1 MTAFRPESGPPSATL
16 IKDLWNT
23 LGRLESALGAI
34 SDALC
39 ITDSERLVLWCNQQF
54 EQLVSAPR
62 LALLGKSIEDL
73 IQRLPFEDRRVDLR
87 ATLQQHPDA
96 GAIDMLMSK
105 EPIAALRIE
114 WSHVAGENPP
124 STIFTFRDISD
135 QVTLEELRTQ
145 QIELISEETRF
156 AITSALC
163 PITGLKMRPSMLLDI
178 EAVLSEGSGQLYALL
193 LFNIRAFRLI
203 NDRHG
208 YATGDELL
216 AEIAR
221 RLKQTIRSG
230 DHLARMGGDQFAVF
244 ASLSDIEELSAITQ
258 RLKGAVESTPFL
270 PATTQAVVELNPQ
283 LDAGSAVIRGNQS
296 TAQSLLRAAEMA
308 LDRVQSGASSAQP
321 ADAGDDQDEMR
332 DELTI
337 SGAVDHCLQHN
348 LIPIAL
354 QPMVLLE
361 TGAPYG
367 YEALARPLTADGTS
381 IPVHRFMALSEHLGL
396 MAQVGEL
403 LIRSTF
409 DMFRRARLAQEGMRL
424 SLNLSPSQFAQSGIT
439 DRLLTIAQQFQMPL
453 ELLTV
458 EITETALVS
467 DENVLSNEVTA
478 LREQGVT
485 VLLDDFGTGFS
496 SLNWI
501 FNVPTDGIKIDRSYT
516 AAVTDPRRQLIMASL
531 ATMCRDL
538 GLDVV
543 VEGIETEEQR
553 KLLQELGFRK
563 GQGYLFG
570 KPVSLEA
577 LNTSGS
583 QSR

>member
-1 MTAFRPESGPPSATL
+1 MTAFTPESGPPSATL
-16 IKDLWNT
+16 IQDLWST
-23 LGRLESALGAI
+23 LGRLESALAAI

-54 EQLVSAPR
+54 EELVSAPR
-62 LALLGKSIEDL
+62 LALLGKPIEDL

-87 ATLQQHPDA
+87 STLQQHPDA

-105 EPIAALRIE
+105 EPISALRIE

-135 QVTLEELRTQ
+135 QITLEELRTQ
-145 QIELISEETRF
+145 QIALISEETRL

-163 PITGLKMRPSMLLDI
+163 PITGLKMRPSMLRDI
-178 EAVLSEGSGQLYALL
+178 ETALSDGPGQLYALL
-193 LFNIRAFRLI
+193 LFNIRAFRLV

-208 YATGDELL
+208 YAAGDELL

-221 RLKQTIRSG
+221 RLKQATRS
-230 DHLARMGGDQFAVF
+230 DDDLARMGGDQFAVF
-244 ASLSDIEELSAITQ
+244 AKLSDIEELSAITH

-283 LDAGSAVIRGNQS
+283 LDAGSAVTRGGQS

-308 LDRVQSGASSAQP
+308 LDRVQRGASSVQP
-321 ADAGDDQDEMR
+321 ADASGEQDDIR
-332 DELTI
+332 DELAI
-337 SGAVDHCLQHN
+337 SSAVDHCLQHN

-361 TGAPYG
+361 SGAPYG
-367 YEALARPLTADGTS
+367 YEALARPLTADGTP
-381 IPVHRFMALSEHLGL
+381 IPVHRFMALSEQLGL
-396 MAQVGEL
+396 MAPIGEL

-409 DMFRRARLAQEGMRL
+409 DMFRQARLAQEGMRL
-424 SLNLSPSQFAQSGIT
+424 SLNLSPSQFAQPGIT
-439 DRLLTIAQQFQMPL
+439 DRLLSITQQFQMPL
-453 ELLTV
+453 ALLTV

-467 DENVLSNEVTA
+467 DENVLSDEVTA

-501 FNVPTDGIKIDRSYT
+501 FSVPTDGIKIDRSYT
-516 AAVTDPRRQLIMASL
+516 AAVTDPRRRLIMASL

-538 GLDVV
+538 GLDAV

-553 KLLQELGFRK
+553 ALLQELGFRK

-570 KPVSLEA
+570 KPMSLEA
-577 LNTSGS
+577 LQTSGS
-583 QSR
+583 

>member
-1 MTAFRPESGPPSATL
+1 MTAFSPESGPPSATL
-16 IKDLWNT
+16 IQDLWST
-23 LGRLESALGAI
+23 LGRLESALATI

-54 EQLVSAPR
+54 EELVSAPR
-62 LALLGKSIEDL
+62 LALLGKPIEDL

-87 ATLQQHPDA
+87 STLQQHPEA

-114 WSHVAGENPP
+114 WSHVTWENPP
-124 STIFTFRDISD
+124 STIFTFHDISD

-145 QIELISEETRF
+145 QIALISEETRF

-163 PITGLKMRPSMLLDI
+163 PITGLKMRPSMLRDI
-178 EAVLSEGSGQLYALL
+178 EASLSGDSGQLYALL

-221 RLKQTIRSG
+221 RLKQAIRSG
-230 DHLARMGGDQFAVF
+230 DDLARMGGDQFAVF
-244 ASLSDIEELSAITQ
+244 AKLSDIEELSAITR

-283 LDAGSAVIRGNQS
+283 LDAASAVIRGGQS

-308 LDRVQSGASSAQP
+308 LDRVQRGASSAQP
-321 ADAGDDQDEMR
+321 ADASGEQDDIR
-332 DELTI
+332 DELAI
-337 SGAVDHCLQHN
+337 SSAVDHCLQHN

-361 TGAPYG
+361 SGAPYG
-367 YEALARPLTADGTS
+367 YEALARPLTADGS
-381 IPVHRFMALSEHLGL
+381 PIPVHRFMALSEQLGL
-396 MAQVGEL
+396 MAPIGEL

-409 DMFRRARLAQEGMRL
+409 DMFRQARLAQEGMRL
-424 SLNLSPSQFAQSGIT
+424 SLNLSPSQFAQPGIT

-453 ELLTV
+453 ALLTV

-467 DENVLSNEVTA
+467 DESVLSDEVTA
-478 LREQGVT
+478 LREKGVT

-496 SLNWI
+496 SLDWI
-501 FNVPTDGIKIDRSYT
+501 FSVPTDGIKIDRSYT
-516 AAVTDPRRQLIMASL
+516 SAVTDPRRRLMMASL

-538 GLDVV
+538 GLDAV

-553 KLLQELGFRK
+553 ALLQELGFRK

-570 KPVSLEA
+570 KPTSLEA
-577 LNTSGS
+577 LQTAGA
-583 QSR
+583 

>member
-1 MTAFRPESGPPSATL
+1 MTAFTPESGPPSATL
-16 IKDLWNT
+16 IQDLWST
-23 LGRLESALGAI
+23 LGRLESALATI

-54 EQLVSAPR
+54 EELVSAPR
-62 LALLGKSIEDL
+62 LALLGKPIEDL
-73 IQRLPFEDRRVDLR
+73 IQRLPFEDRRVELR
-87 ATLQQHPDA
+87 STLHQHPDS
-96 GAIDMLMSK
+96 GAIDMLMRK
-105 EPIAALRIE
+105 DPITALRIE

-124 STIFTFRDISD
+124 STIFTSRDISD

-163 PITGLKMRPSMLLDI
+163 PITGLKMRPSMPRDI
-178 EAVLSEGSGQLYALL
+178 EATLSEEQGQLYALL

-221 RLKQTIRSG
+221 RLKQAIRSG
-230 DHLARMGGDQFAVF
+230 DDLARMGGDQFAVF
-244 ASLSDIEELSAITQ
+244 AKLSDVEELSAITH

-283 LDAGSAVIRGNQS
+283 LDAGSAVIRGGQS

-308 LDRVQSGASSAQP
+308 LDRVQRGASLAQP
-321 ADAGDDQDEMR
+321 AEASADQDDLR
-332 DELTI
+332 DELAI
-337 SGAVDHCLQHN
+337 SSAVDHCLQHN

-361 TGAPYG
+361 SGAPYG
-367 YEALARPLTADGTS
+367 YEALARPLTADGTP

-409 DMFRRARLAQEGMRL
+409 DMFRRVRLAQEGMRL
-424 SLNLSPSQFAQSGIT
+424 SLNLSPSQFAQPGIT

-467 DENVLSNEVTA
+467 DENVLSDEVTA

-516 AAVTDPRRQLIMASL
+516 AAVTDPRRRLIMASL

-538 GLDVV
+538 SLDAV

-553 KLLQELGFRK
+553 ELFQELGFRK

-570 KPVSLEA
+570 KPMSLEA
-577 LNTSGS
+577 LQNSGS
-583 QSR
+583 

>member
-1 MTAFRPESGPPSATL
+1 MTAFRPEPAPPSATL

-23 LGRLESALGAI
+23 LGTLESALGAI

-62 LALLGKSIEDL
+62 LALLGKPIEDL

-87 ATLQQHPDA
+87 TTLQQHPDA
-96 GAIDMLMSK
+96 GAINMLMSK
-105 EPIAALRIE
+105 EPITALRIE

-163 PITGLKMRPSMLLDI
+163 PITGLKMRPSMLQDI
-178 EAVLSEGSGQLYALL
+178 EAVLSEESGQLYALL

-221 RLKQTIRSG
+221 RLKQAIRSG
-230 DHLARMGGDQFAVF
+230 DGLARMSGAQFAVF
-244 ASLSDIEELSAITQ
+244 ANLSDIEELSAITH

-270 PATTQAVVELNPQ
+270 PATTDAVVELNPQ
-283 LDAGSAVIRGNQS
+283 FDTGTALIRGGQS
-296 TAQSLLRAAEMA
+296 TAQSLLRAAEMT
-308 LDRVQSGASSAQP
+308 LDRVQRGAPTAQHT
-321 ADAGDDQDEMR
+321 DAEDNQDELR
-332 DELTI
+332 DEVAI
-337 SGAVDHCLQHN
+337 SSAVDHCLQHN

-354 QPMVLLE
+354 QPMVMLE
-361 TGAPYG
+361 TGEPYG
-367 YEALARPLTADGTS
+367 YEALARPLTADGTP
-381 IPVHRFMALSEHLGL
+381 IPVHRFMALSEQLGL

-409 DMFRRARLAQEGMRL
+409 DTFRQTQLARDGMKL
-424 SLNLSPSQFAQSGIT
+424 SLNLSAASQIAWS
-439 DRLLTIAQQFQMPL
+439 RLP
-453 ELLTV
+453 
-458 EITETALVS
+458 
-467 DENVLSNEVTA
+467 NN
-478 LREQGVT
+478 LR
-485 VLLDDFGTGFS
+485 
-496 SLNWI
+496 
-501 FNVPTDGIKIDRSYT
+501 
-516 AAVTDPRRQLIMASL
+516 
-531 ATMCRDL
+531 CRW
-538 GLDVV
+538 
-543 VEGIETEEQR
+543 
-553 KLLQELGFRK
+553 
-563 GQGYLFG
+563 
-570 KPVSLEA
+570 SC
-577 LNTSGS
+577 
-583 QSR
+583 

>member
-1 MTAFRPESGPPSATL
+1 MTAFSPESGPPSATL
-16 IKDLWNT
+16 IQDLWST
-23 LGRLESALGAI
+23 LGRLESALATI

-54 EQLVSAPR
+54 EELVSAPR
-62 LALLGKSIEDL
+62 LGLLGKPIEDL

-87 ATLQQHPDA
+87 STLQQHPDA

-105 EPIAALRIE
+105 EPITALRIV
-114 WSHVAGENPP
+114 WSHVAEVNPP

-135 QVTLEELRTQ
+135 QVTLKELRNQ

-163 PITGLKMRPSMLLDI
+163 PITGLKIRPSMLRDI
-178 EAVLSEGSGQLYALL
+178 EATLSEEQGQLYALVL
-193 LFNIRAFRLI
+193 LNIRAFRLV
-203 NDRHG
+203 NDRHS

-221 RLKQTIRSG
+221 RLKLAIRSG
-230 DHLARMGGDQFAVF
+230 DDLARIGGDQFAVF
-244 ASLSDIEELSAITQ
+244 AKLSDIEELSALTH

-270 PATTQAVVELNPQ
+270 PATTQAVVELNPK
-283 LDAGSAVIRGNQS
+283 LDAGSAVIRGGQS

-308 LDRVQSGASSAQP
+308 LDRAERGASSAQHT
-321 ADAGDDQDEMR
+321 DAEDHQGDIR
-332 DELTI
+332 DELAI
-337 SGAVDHCLQHN
+337 SSAVDHCLQHN

-361 TGAPYG
+361 SGAPYG
-367 YEALARPLTADGTS
+367 YEALARPLTADGTP
-381 IPVHRFMALSEHLGL
+381 IPVHRFMALSEQLGL
-396 MAQVGEL
+396 MAPIGEL

-424 SLNLSPSQFAQSGIT
+424 SLNLSPSQFAQPGIT

-467 DENVLSNEVTA
+467 DENVLSDEVTT
-478 LREQGVT
+478 LRDKGVT

-516 AAVTDPRRQLIMASL
+516 AAVTDPRRRLIMASL

-538 GLDVV
+538 GLDAV

-553 KLLQELGFRK
+553 ALLQELGFRQ

-570 KPVSLEA
+570 KPMSLEA
-577 LNTSGS
+577 LQTAGS
-583 QSR
+583 

>member
-1 MTAFRPESGPPSATL
+1 MTAFSPESGPPSATL
-16 IKDLWNT
+16 IQDLWST
-23 LGRLESALGAI
+23 LGRLESALATI

-54 EQLVSAPR
+54 EELVSAPR
-62 LALLGKSIEDL
+62 LALLGKPIEDL

-87 ATLQQHPDA
+87 STLQQHPDA

-105 EPIAALRIE
+105 EPINALRIE

-145 QIELISEETRF
+145 QIALISEETRF

-163 PITGLKMRPSMLLDI
+163 PITGLKMRPSMLRDI
-178 EAVLSEGSGQLYALL
+178 ETTLSEESEQLYALL

-221 RLKQTIRSG
+221 RLKQAIRSG
-230 DHLARMGGDQFAVF
+230 DDLARMGGDQFAVF
-244 ASLSDIEELSAITQ
+244 AKLSDIEELSAITR

-283 LDAGSAVIRGNQS
+283 LDAGSAVIRGGQS

-308 LDRVQSGASSAQP
+308 LDRAELGGSSAQP
-321 ADAGDDQDEMR
+321 ADASGDQDEIR
-332 DELTI
+332 DELAI
-337 SGAVDHCLQHN
+337 SSAVDHCLQYN

-361 TGAPYG
+361 SGEAYG
-367 YEALARPLTADGTS
+367 YEALARPLTTYGTP
-381 IPVHRFMALSEHLGL
+381 IPVHRFMALSEQLGL

-409 DMFRRARLAQEGMRL
+409 DMFRRARLAREGMRL
-424 SLNLSPSQFAQSGIT
+424 SLNLSPSQFAQPGIT

-467 DENVLSNEVTA
+467 DENVLSVEVTA

-501 FNVPTDGIKIDRSYT
+501 FSVPTDGIKIDRSYT
-516 AAVTDPRRQLIMASL
+516 AAVTDPRRRLIMASL

-538 GLDVV
+538 GLDAV

-553 KLLQELGFRK
+553 ELLQELGFHK

-570 KPVSLEA
+570 KPMSLEA
-577 LNTSGS
+577 LQNSGS
-583 QSR
+583 

>member
-1 MTAFRPESGPPSATL
+1 MTAFSPESGPPSATL
-16 IKDLWNT
+16 IQDLWST

-54 EQLVSAPR
+54 EELVSAPR
-62 LALLGKSIEDL
+62 LALLGKPIEDL

-87 ATLQQHPDA
+87 STLQQHPDA

-105 EPIAALRIE
+105 EPISALRIE

-163 PITGLKMRPSMLLDI
+163 PITGLKMRPSMLRDI
-178 EAVLSEGSGQLYALL
+178 EASLSGGSGQLYALL

-221 RLKQTIRSG
+221 RLKQAIRSS
-230 DHLARMGGDQFAVF
+230 DDLARMGGDQFAVF
-244 ASLSDIEELSAITQ
+244 AKLSDIEELSAITH

-270 PATTQAVVELNPQ
+270 PATTQAVVELNPK
-283 LDAGSAVIRGNQS
+283 LDAGSAVIRGGES

-308 LDRVQSGASSAQP
+308 LDRVERGASSAQH
-321 ADAGDDQDEMR
+321 ADAEDHQDDIR
-332 DELTI
+332 DELAI
-337 SGAVDHCLQHN
+337 SSAVDHCLQHN

-361 TGAPYG
+361 SGAPYG
-367 YEALARPLTADGTS
+367 YEALARPLTADGTP
-381 IPVHRFMALSEHLGL
+381 IPVHRFMALSEQLGL
-396 MAQVGEL
+396 MAPIGEL

-424 SLNLSPSQFAQSGIT
+424 SLNLSPSQFAQPGIT

-467 DENVLSNEVTA
+467 DENVLSDEVTA

-501 FNVPTDGIKIDRSYT
+501 FSVPTDGIKIDRSYT
-516 AAVTDPRRQLIMASL
+516 AAVTDPRRRLIMASL

-538 GLDVV
+538 GLDAV

-553 KLLQELGFRK
+553 ELLQELGFRK

-570 KPVSLEA
+570 KPMSLEA
-577 LNTSGS
+577 LQNSGS
-583 QSR
+583 

>member
-1 MTAFRPESGPPSATL
+1 MTAFRPESGSPSATL

-62 LALLGKSIEDL
+62 LALLGKPIEDL

-163 PITGLKMRPSMLLDI
+163 PITGLKMRPSMLRAI
-178 EAVLSEGSGQLYALL
+178 EAVLSEESGQLYALL

-221 RLKQTIRSG
+221 RLTQTIRSG
-230 DHLARMGGDQFAVF
+230 DDLARMGGDQFAVF
-244 ASLSDIEELSAITQ
+244 ANLSDIEELSAITH

-270 PATTQAVVELNPQ
+270 PATTHAVVELNPQ
-283 LDAGSAVIRGNQS
+283 LDAGSAVIRGGQS

-308 LDRVQSGASSAQP
+308 LDRVQRGAPTAQHT
-321 ADAGDDQDEMR
+321 DAEDNPDELRDEMA
-332 DELTI
+332 I
-337 SGAVDHCLQHN
+337 SSAVDHCLQHN

-354 QPMVLLE
+354 QPMVMLE
-361 TGAPYG
+361 TGEPYG
-367 YEALARPLTADGTS
+367 YEALARPLTADGTP
-381 IPVHRFMALSEHLGL
+381 IPVHRFMALSEQLGL

-409 DMFRRARLAQEGMRL
+409 DTFRQTQLARDGMKL
-424 SLNLSPSQFAQSGIT
+424 SLNLSPSQFAHSGIT
-439 DRLLTIAQQFQMPL
+439 DRLVAIAQQFKVPL

-458 EITETALVS
+458 EITETALVANES
-467 DENVLSNEVTA
+467 VLRGEINE
-478 LREQGVT
+478 LRDRGVT

-538 GLDVV
+538 GLDAV
-543 VEGIETEEQR
+543 VEGIESEEQR
-553 KLLQELGFRK
+553 ALLQELGFRK

-570 KPVSLEA
+570 KPASFAA
-577 LNTSGS
+577 LYNSGS
-583 QSR
+583 

>member
-16 IKDLWNT
+16 IQDLWST

-54 EQLVSAPR
+54 AELVSAPR
-62 LALLGKSIEDL
+62 LTLLGKPIEDL
-73 IQRLPFEDRRVDLR
+73 IQRLPFEDRRIDLR
-87 ATLQQHPDA
+87 TTLQQHPEV
-96 GAIDMLMSK
+96 GAIDLLMSK
-105 EPIAALRIE
+105 DPISALRIE

-156 AITSALC
+156 AIASALC
-163 PITGLKMRPSMLLDI
+163 PITGLKMRPSMLRDI
-178 EAVLSEGSGQLYALL
+178 EAVLSEEPGRLRALL

-221 RLKQTIRSG
+221 RLKQAIRSG
-230 DHLARMGGDQFAVF
+230 DDLARMGGDQFAVF
-244 ASLSDIEELSAITQ
+244 TQLRDIEELSAITH

-283 LDAGSAVIRGNQS
+283 LDAGSAVIRGGKS

-308 LDRVQSGASSAQP
+308 LDQVQRGTSMTRH
-321 ADAGDDQDEMR
+321 ADADADDDQDELR
-332 DELTI
+332 DELAI
-337 SGAVDHCLQHN
+337 SSAVDHCLQHN

-354 QPMVLLE
+354 QPMVMLE
-361 TGAPYG
+361 TGEPYG
-367 YEALARPLTADGTS
+367 YEALARPLTADGTP
-381 IPVHRFMALSEHLGL
+381 IPVHRFMALSEQLGL

-409 DMFRRARLAQEGMRL
+409 DMFRQTQLAQGGMRL
-424 SLNLSPSQFAQSGIT
+424 SLNLSPSQFAHSGIT
-439 DRLLTIAQQFQMPL
+439 DRLFAIAQQFQMPL

-458 EITETALVS
+458 EITETALVANES
-467 DENVLSNEVTA
+467 VLSEEITE
-478 LREQGVT
+478 LREHGVT

-516 AAVTDPRRQLIMASL
+516 AAVTDPRRRLIMASL

-538 GLDVV
+538 GLDAV
-543 VEGIETEEQR
+543 VEGIESEEQR
-553 KLLQELGFRK
+553 ALLLELGFSK
-563 GQGYLFG
+563 GQGYLFS
-570 KPVSLEA
+570 KPMSLEA
-577 LNTSGS
+577 LKTSGS
-583 QSR
+583 

>member
-1 MTAFRPESGPPSATL
+1 MTAFSPESGFPSATL

-54 EQLVSAPR
+54 EELVSAPR
-62 LALLGKSIEDL
+62 LALLGKPIEDL
-73 IQRLPFEDRRVDLR
+73 IQRLPFEDRRVELR
-87 ATLQQHPDA
+87 TTLQQHPDA
-96 GAIDMLMSK
+96 GTIDMLMSK
-105 EPIAALRIE
+105 EPITALRIE

-124 STIFTFRDISD
+124 ITIFTFRDISH

-163 PITGLKMRPSMLLDI
+163 PITGLKIRPSMLRDI
-178 EAVLSEGSGQLYALL
+178 EATLSEESGQLYALL

-221 RLKQTIRSG
+221 RLKQVIRFG
-230 DHLARMGGDQFAVF
+230 DDLARMGGDQFAVF
-244 ASLSDIEELSAITQ
+244 AKLSDIEELSAITR

-283 LDAGSAVIRGNQS
+283 LDCGSAVIRGGQS
-296 TAQSLLRAAEMA
+296 TAPSLLRAAEMA
-308 LDRVQSGASSAQP
+308 LDRVQRGASPAQP
-321 ADAGDDQDEMR
+321 TDASGEQDEIR
-332 DELTI
+332 DELAI
-337 SGAVDHCLQHN
+337 SSAVDHCLQHN

-361 TGAPYG
+361 TAAPYG
-367 YEALARPLTADGTS
+367 YEALARPLTANGAP
-381 IPVHRFMALSEHLGL
+381 IPVHRFMALSEQLGL
-396 MAQVGEL
+396 MAQIGDL

-409 DMFRRARLAQEGMRL
+409 DMFRQAQLAQEGMRL
-424 SLNLSPSQFAQSGIT
+424 SLNLSPSQFAHSGIA
-439 DRLLTIAQQFQMPL
+439 DRLVTIAQQFKMPL
-453 ELLTV
+453 DLLTV
-458 EITETALVS
+458 EITETALIADETILS
-467 DENVLSNEVTA
+467 DEIIK
-478 LREQGVT
+478 LRGHGVT
-485 VLLDDFGTGFS
+485 ILLDDFGTGFS

-501 FNVPTDGIKIDRSYT
+501 LNVPTDGIKIDRSYT
-516 AAVTDPRRQLIMASL
+516 AAVTDPRRRLVMASL
-531 ATMCRDL
+531 ASMCREL
-538 GLDVV
+538 GLDSV

-553 KLLQELGFRK
+553 ALLQELGFRK

-570 KPVSLEA
+570 KPMSLEA
-577 LNTSGS
+577 LQNSGS
-583 QSR
+583 